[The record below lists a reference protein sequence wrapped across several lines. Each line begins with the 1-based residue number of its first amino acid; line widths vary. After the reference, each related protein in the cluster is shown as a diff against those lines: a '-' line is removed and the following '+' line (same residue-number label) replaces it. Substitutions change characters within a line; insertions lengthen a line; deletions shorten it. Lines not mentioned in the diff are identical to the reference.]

1 MHILN
6 YRSNIKKLIYIFL
19 GSVVAVLSIFPLI
32 WMIIAG
38 FKPEREVLGLPFRLF
53 PSRWVFD
60 NYKTLLNNHNIPF
73 LSAMKATLI
82 VSIIATI
89 LGLIIAMMS
98 AYAFARLEFKF
109 KKRLWAFIII
119 TMYVPGIATLIP
131 AFILM
136 ARLNLLN
143 TYAVLIFPGLAY
155 AYNILF
161 FRQFFLSIPVSIEEA
176 ALIDGASRFKIF
188 YMIFVPMSASS
199 MVIVGISV
207 FVGYWN
213 SFIWPSIVISD
224 PSLMQVTQVIRAY
237 SVTYAQKYGVVMA
250 GSTLV
255 SIIPIMLFLIF
266 QRYIVEGIS
275 ITGLK

>member
-1 MHILN
+1 MHIFNCRLKEKN
-6 YRSNIKKLIYIFL
+6 LIFTFL
-19 GSVVAVLSIFPLI
+19 GSVVAVISIFPLL
-32 WMIIAG
+32 WMFIAG
-38 FKPEREVLGLPFRLF
+38 FKPEDEVLGFPFRLL

-60 NYKTLLNNHNIPF
+60 NYKTLLNNPNIPF
-73 LSAMKATLI
+73 LSAIKATLI
-82 VSIIATI
+82 VSISATV

-98 AYAFARLEFKF
+98 AYAFARLEFRF
-109 KKRLWAFIII
+109 KKYLWTFIII

-136 ARLNLLN
+136 ARLSLLN

-188 YMIFVPMSASS
+188 YKIFVPMSTSS
-199 MVIVGISV
+199 IMIVGISI

-213 SFIWPSIVISD
+213 SFIWPSIVVSD

-250 GSTLV
+250 GSTLA